1 MKQKTPEPSSAR
13 RSRRSPYLWPGLV
26 FALACLLAGSS
37 YYLSMWWGSQLEQ
50 EYDRQKT
57 ALDKARRRQVTARE
71 EVDIAGSYLE
81 RFRDL
86 QQRHLI
92 GEADRLRWSDG
103 LQALAKRYALGNMT
117 LQFSG
122 QQELPED
129 LKQALNASEQIYS
142 SFDLTLAF
150 KGQHEQDLLTV
161 MQKLD
166 EDISPMYFNKQCELS
181 ADVEAGKRLTY
192 SAEGNVDIRC
202 ELYLMQAIP
211 REHD

>member
-1 MKQKTPEPSSAR
+1 MKHKVPEPAVR

-26 FALACLLAGSS
+26 FILASVFAGGS
-37 YYLSMWWGSQLEQ
+37 YYLSMWWGSELER
-50 EYDRQKT
+50 EYSRQKT
-57 ALDKARRRQVTARE
+57 ALDKARRRQVTARD
-71 EVDIAGSYLE
+71 EVDIAGSYLQ
-81 RFRDL
+81 RFREL

-103 LQALAKRYALGNMT
+103 LQALAKSYALGDLT

-122 QQELPED
+122 QQELSVE
-129 LKQALNASEQIYS
+129 LKQALNAREQIYS

-166 EDISPMYFNKQCELS
+166 AEISPMYFSKLCELS
-181 ADVEAGKRLTY
+181 ADVEGGKRLTY
-192 SAEGNVDIRC
+192 SAGGNVDIRC
-202 ELYLMQAIP
+202 ELHLMQAVP